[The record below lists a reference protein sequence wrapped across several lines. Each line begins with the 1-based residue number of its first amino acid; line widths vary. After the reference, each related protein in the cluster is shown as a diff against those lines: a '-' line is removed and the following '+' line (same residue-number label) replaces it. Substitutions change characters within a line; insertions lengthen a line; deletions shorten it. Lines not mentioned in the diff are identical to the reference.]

1 APILLMDEAY
11 SALDPL
17 IRYDMQTVLLDLQQ
31 EVKKTIVFI
40 THDLDEALR
49 IGDRIALL
57 RDGSVIQQG
66 TAQDIVLRPA
76 DDYVANFVQHVDR
89 GKVLKVGAVM
99 LAQHGFDALPE
110 AAIAP
115 EASIAEALQHMA
127 ASRLQALRVQTAD
140 GSTIGIIPFQEA
152 INAYT
157 GQRA

>member
-1 APILLMDEAY
+1 
-11 SALDPL
+11 
-17 IRYDMQTVLLDLQQ
+17 
-31 EVKKTIVFI
+31 TIVFI

-89 GKVLKVGAVM
+89 GEVLKVGAVM
-99 LAQHGFDALPE
+99 QAQHGFDALPE
-110 AAIAP
+110 AAIAAG
-115 EASIAEALQHMA
+115 ASIAEALQQMA
-127 ASRLQALRVQTAD
+127 ASRLQALRVQDAE
-140 GSTIGIIPFQEA
+140 GRAIGVIPFQAA

-157 GQRA
+157 GNA